1 MFDPATYRERFA
13 REHGVTEAEWCQL
26 LPGAAAPHAV
36 TLDATART
44 ADVRLGP
51 EAWLHLRW
59 TPLAPRRIA
68 LLALPRMS
76 VDYRFE
82 AVDADARATFL
93 RRFDAVM
100 QRGGG

>member
-1 MFDPATYRERFA
+1 MFDPATYREAFS
-13 REHGVTEAEWCQL
+13 REHGVTEPEWARL
-26 LPGAAAPHAV
+26 LPGAVEPHALR
-36 TLDATART
+36 LDVAGRRAELCLGSG
-44 ADVRLGP
+44 RL
-51 EAWLHLRW
+51 WLCW

-68 LLALPRMS
+68 LLALPRLA

-82 AVDADARATFL
+82 RVDADSRATFL